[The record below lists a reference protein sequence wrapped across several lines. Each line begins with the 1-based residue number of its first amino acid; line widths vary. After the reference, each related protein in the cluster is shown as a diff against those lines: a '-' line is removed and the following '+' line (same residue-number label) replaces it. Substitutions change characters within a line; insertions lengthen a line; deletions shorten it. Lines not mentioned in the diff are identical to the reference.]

1 MEVLKMESILSY
13 SGDGAFFK
21 SILEVLIN
29 SFFHRCKE
37 ISFFV
42 GMKTYPSGLFL
53 FSVLLHIA
61 FIFNIIRYK
70 KKKGLS
76 IIFTF
81 ILCFSITSLGAF
93 AIIYLIGNKEVKSF
107 FNNKTDDK

>member
-1 MEVLKMESILSY
+1 MESILSY
-13 SGDGAFFK
+13 EGDGAFFRC
-21 SILEVLIN
+21 ILEVLFN

-53 FSVLLHIA
+53 FSVIIHFV
-61 FIFNIIRYK
+61 FIISIIRYAW
-70 KKKGLS
+70 KKGLS

-107 FNNKTDDK
+107 FNNKPDDK